1 MVLIT
6 ISVLVYA
13 VLEFLMIDLMD
24 IIHGFKRNAN
34 ILVTFVLFLCFGIIS
49 NLMYILDYFQIH
61 NVSNLIK
68 CIIIIILLFSRPF
81 IYSIILK
88 KANKKIILTSL
99 AFCIVDSFF
108 EVVAF
113 YFFSFIRG
121 TIECK
126 ISEAV
131 VQFVVIGLIN
141 LYIHKKNKEEDIKKI
156 VSSIKKSSLIFLLIF
171 VFYYLLFIYSASA
184 TNSSKIIF
192 ATGSI
197 FSVIMIIFLIVKI
210 SISSK
215 NYEDTS
221 ILLEKQLNNQVEYY
235 EKINNIYNE
244 FRSFRHDY
252 KNHILCL
259 RNLIA
264 DNNISD
270 AVDYLN
276 ELSKTADNKQ
286 KYYDTGNNMINALLT
301 DKSEKAAANNI
312 TISFNG
318 FIPAS
323 GIKNIDLC
331 TIFANAVDN
340 AVEACM
346 KDKSDEKKEITI
358 ESNFNKGY
366 FFLVIKNPVF
376 KDIVKDENG
385 NLLTSKSGKEHH
397 GFGVANIKSAVKK
410 YDGHTEI
417 ENNDSMFKLS
427 IDLLLKQNNF

>member
-49 NLMYILDYFQIH
+49 NLTYILDYFQIH

-113 YFFSFIRG
+113 YFFPFIRD

-141 LYIHKKNKEEDIKKI
+141 LYIHKKNKEEDIQKI

-286 KYYDTGNNMINALLT
+286 KYFDTGNNMINALLT
-301 DKSEKAAANNI
+301 DKSDNASSSNI
-312 TISFNG
+312 NIEFNG
-318 FIPAS
+318 LIPES

-331 TIFANAVDN
+331 TIFANAIDN
-340 AVEACM
+340 AIEACK
-346 KDKSDEKKEITI
+346 KDSSNSIKTISI
-358 ESNFNKGY
+358 ESNIKKGY
-366 FFLVIKNPVF
+366 YFLTITNPFFE
-376 KDIVKDENG
+376 DINIDSNG
-385 NLLTSKSGKEHH
+385 KIQTSKSDKEHH
-397 GFGVANIKSAVKK
+397 GFGVLNIKNTVNK

-417 ENNDSMFKLS
+417 DNSNKMFCLK
-427 IDLLLKQNNF
+427 IDLLLSV